1 MVKQL
6 RMRLSLRRWS
16 EHEVYKLLNNQ
27 RSISMARMSID
38 VEISLIGLGKY
49 FEFKAKYD
57 PEISDNIDR
66 LGRI

>member
-1 MVKQL
+1 
-6 RMRLSLRRWS
+6 
-16 EHEVYKLLNNQ
+16 
-27 RSISMARMSID
+27 MSID
-38 VEISLIGLGKY
+38 IEISLIGLGKY